1 MSFKDQIDVARQL
14 LSRIEIPLLP
24 KEVLGLQ
31 KLFNESE
38 MPDPNKIKA
47 LVSANPFLAGELI
60 SLANLPTISR
70 GNPITVRDI
79 DSAIY
84 RLGNKQL
91 KNFILSIYVK
101 KALDNNKI
109 KGLSYHSQMIAI
121 IAMTI
126 SRYNKF
132 VTSDQAYL
140 LGLMHDI
147 GSFALSE
154 LDENYGNSFV
164 GTLFE
169 HYTSHKNEYSKY
181 GTTHSALGYV
191 IAGTWS
197 IPPYIGQTILLHHE
211 PRISAIKNDKLRSLV
226 AIIELA
232 HAIALRQNRRVQES
246 AENIAIYKECQRILE
261 LTDDEMEIIHADAFK
276 TA

>member
-1 MSFKDQIDVARQL
+1 MSFKDQVDVAQQL
-14 LSRIEIPLLP
+14 LSKIEIPLLP
-24 KEVLGLQ
+24 KEVLELQ
-31 KLFNESE
+31 KLFNDSE
-38 MPDPNKIKA
+38 MPDPVKIKN
-47 LVSANPFLAGELI
+47 LISTNPFLAGELI
-60 SLANLPTISR
+60 SLANIPSISN
-70 GNPITVRDI
+70 GNPMVIKDI

-101 KALDNNKI
+101 KILTNNKI
-109 KGLSYHSQMIAI
+109 KGLSYHSLTIAI
-121 IAMTI
+121 IAMEI

-154 LDENYGNSFV
+154 LDDNYGDSFV
-164 GTLFE
+164 GKLFE
-169 HYTSHKNEYSKY
+169 HYTSHKNEFSKY

-191 IAGTWS
+191 IAKTWS
-197 IPPYIGQTILLHHE
+197 IPSYIGQTILLHHE
-211 PRISAIKNDKLRSLV
+211 SRIAAIKNDKLRNLV

-232 HAIALRQNRRVQES
+232 HAIAIRQNRKVRES
-246 AENIAIYKECQRILE
+246 EENIAIYKECQRILE
-261 LTDDEMEIIHADAFK
+261 LTDDEMENIHVNAFR
-276 TA
+276 TG